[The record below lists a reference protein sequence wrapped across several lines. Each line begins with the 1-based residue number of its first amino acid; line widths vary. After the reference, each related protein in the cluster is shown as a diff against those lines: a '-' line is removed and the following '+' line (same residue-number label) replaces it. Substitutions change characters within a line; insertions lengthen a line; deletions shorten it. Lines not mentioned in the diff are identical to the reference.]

1 MKIRN
6 SYIKKAGFT
15 LVESMVAIS
24 ILSMAV
30 TGPLLIA
37 QKGIGSAIYARD
49 QITAF
54 YLAQEAVE
62 YIRNVRDTNRIQN
75 IWWLRQFCGE
85 SPCTTVNGT
94 YKIDTTYANFNDD
107 SSGAPKPGAISLC
120 SGTCPTLSF
129 DTDRKLYG
137 YSGGVGTWVPT
148 IFTRTITI
156 NNSAMAD
163 QAEISVS
170 ISWNTNLFS
179 PVRTFTVKEYL
190 FNF

>member
-1 MKIRN
+1 MIQNRTHL
-6 SYIKKAGFT
+6 KKAGFT
-15 LVESMVAIS
+15 LVEAMVAIS

-62 YIRNVRDTNRIQN
+62 YIRNIRDTNRIQGL
-75 IWWLRQFCGE
+75 WWLRQFCGE
-85 SPCTTVNGT
+85 SSCTAVNGT
-94 YKIDTTYANFNDD
+94 YKIDTTYANFNQAADGTPNANAIAQCV
-107 SSGAPKPGAISLC
+107 GA
-120 SGTCPTLSF
+120 CPVLQF
-129 DTDRKLYG
+129 DTTNKLYG
-137 YSGGVGTWVPT
+137 YGTSGGPSVPT

-156 NNSAMAD
+156 NNTSKPDEAAV
-163 QAEISVS
+163 SVS
-170 ISWNTNLFS
+170 ISWHTNLFA
-179 PVRTFTVKEYL
+179 PLRTFSVKEYL